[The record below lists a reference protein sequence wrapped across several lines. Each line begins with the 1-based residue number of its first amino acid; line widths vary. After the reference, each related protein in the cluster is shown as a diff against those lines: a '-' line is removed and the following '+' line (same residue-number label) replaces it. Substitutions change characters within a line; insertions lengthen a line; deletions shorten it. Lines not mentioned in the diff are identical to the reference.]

1 MKRTLLILV
10 VGAIA
15 AIAVS
20 GTAWADL
27 SKAEKNLERES
38 KRLNDTAAKPGG
50 EKAVVKRLVADLKAA
65 EQQVQALR
73 DRKLDYGEIAVVLA
87 LAQTMP
93 GGATDANAQKVLSLR
108 QGPPIAGWG
117 DVARQLGTKLGRI
130 VSQVKK
136 VTNNANREIRNDHA
150 RAGKAVKQTQQDQP
164 QEKPQEKK
172 DPETPSTFKG
182 EGRPM
187 NRGGGAM

>member
-1 MKRTLLILV
+1 MKRFSLLILI
-10 VGAIA
+10 VGVIA
-15 AIAVS
+15 ALALS

-50 EKAVVKRLVADLKAA
+50 EKAVVKRLVAEFKAT

-73 DRKLDYGEIAVVLA
+73 DRKLDYGETAIVLS
-87 LAQTMP
+87 LAQAMP

-108 QGPPIAGWG
+108 QGPPVAGWG

-130 VSQVKK
+130 VSQVRK
-136 VTNNANREIRNDHA
+136 VTNNANREIKNDHA
-150 RAGKAVKQTQQDQP
+150 RAGKAVKQTQQEQ
-164 QEKPQEKK
+164 PQEKK
-172 DPETPSTFKG
+172 DPETPNTFEG

>member
-1 MKRTLLILV
+1 MKRSSLILI
-10 VGAIA
+10 VGVITAL
-15 AIAVS
+15 AVT

-27 SKAEKNLERES
+27 SKAEKNLEREA
-38 KRLNDTAAKPGG
+38 KRLNDTAAKPDG
-50 EKAVVKRLVADLKAA
+50 EKAVVKRLVAELKAT

-73 DRKLDYGEIAVVLA
+73 DRRLGYGEIAIVLSI
-87 LAQTMP
+87 AQTMP

-108 QGPPIAGWG
+108 QGPPVAGWG

-130 VSQVKK
+130 VSQVRK
-136 VTNNANREIRNDHA
+136 VTNNANREIKNDHA
-150 RAGKAVKQTQQDQP
+150 RAGKAVKQTQQEQP
-164 QEKPQEKK
+164 QEKPQEKN
-172 DPETPSTFKG
+172 DPETPGTFKG

>member
-1 MKRTLLILV
+1 MKRTLPLLIGGV
-10 VGAIA
+10 IA
-15 AIAVS
+15 AIALS

-38 KRLNDTAAKPGG
+38 KRLNATVVKPGG
-50 EKAVVKRLVADLKAA
+50 EKAVVKRLVAELKAT

-73 DRKLDYGEIAVVLA
+73 DRKLDYGEIAIVLS
-87 LAQTMP
+87 LAQTMH

-108 QGPPIAGWG
+108 QGPPTAGWG
-117 DVARQLGTKLGRI
+117 DVARQLGAKLGRI
-130 VSQVKK
+130 VSQVRK
-136 VTNNANREIRNDHA
+136 VTNNANREIKNDHA
-150 RAGKAVKQTQQDQP
+150 RAGKAVKQTQQEQ
-164 QEKPQEKK
+164 PQEKK
-172 DPETPSTFKG
+172 DPETPNTFEG

>member
-1 MKRTLLILV
+1 MKRSLLILI
-10 VGAIA
+10 VGVMTAL
-15 AIAVS
+15 AVT

-27 SKAEKNLERES
+27 SKAEKNLEREA
-38 KRLNDTAAKPGG
+38 KRLNDTAAKPDG
-50 EKAVVKRLVADLKAA
+50 EKAVVKRLVAELKAT

-73 DRKLDYGEIAVVLA
+73 DRKLDYGEIAVVLS

-117 DVARQLGTKLGRI
+117 DVARQLDTKLGRI
-130 VSQVKK
+130 VSQVRK

-150 RAGKAVKQTQQDQP
+150 RAGKAGKQTQQEQP
-164 QEKPQEKK
+164 QEKQPEKK
-172 DPETPSTFKG
+172 DPEPPSTFKG
-182 EGRPM
+182 DGRPM

>member
-1 MKRTLLILV
+1 MKRTLSILI
-10 VGAIA
+10 VGVIA
-15 AIAVS
+15 AIALS

-50 EKAVVKRLVADLKAA
+50 EKAVVKRLVAELKAT
-65 EQQVQALR
+65 EQQIQALR
-73 DRKLDYGEIAVVLA
+73 DRILDYGEIAIVLS
-87 LAQTMP
+87 LAQAMP

-108 QGPPIAGWG
+108 QGPPVAGWG

-130 VSQVKK
+130 VSQVRK
-136 VTNNANREIRNDHA
+136 VTNNANREIKNDHA
-150 RAGKAVKQTQQDQP
+150 RAGKAVKQTQQEQP
-164 QEKPQEKK
+164 QEKPQEKN
-172 DPETPSTFKG
+172 DPETPGTFKG

>member
-1 MKRTLLILV
+1 MKRSQLILI
-10 VGAIA
+10 VGIIA
-15 AIAVS
+15 ALAGT

-38 KRLNDTAAKPGG
+38 KRLNDTAAKPDG
-50 EKAVVKRLVADLKAA
+50 EKAVVKRLGAELKVT

-73 DRKLDYGEIAVVLA
+73 DRKLGYGEIAIVLS

-93 GGATDANAQKVLSLR
+93 GGATDANALKVLSMR
-108 QGPPIAGWG
+108 QGPPVAGWD

-130 VSQVKK
+130 VSQVRK
-136 VTNNANREIRNDHA
+136 VTNNANREIKNDHA
-150 RAGKAVKQTQQDQP
+150 RAGKADKKAQQEQP